1 MSKSTETGVTPQGR
15 GSHKRSLWRG
25 QSVGHMAIVLLNYKG
40 NLSCLAERVG
50 FEPTK
55 TVLLRCLP
63 HEGL

>member
-50 FEPTK
+50 FGTRENS
-55 TVLLRCLP
+55 VAQMLAA
-63 HEGL
+63 